1 MIIDSFDPNS
11 EPLLNPASLY
21 GEGECLGEVCLV
33 PFSYQA
39 RDAALEAYPHEIAN
53 EISGTNGSTKIYRLM
68 VGDKKILLYMSPVGS
83 SSAAVSFTEVAW
95 KCKCK
100 KFVFFGSC
108 GMLDE
113 ALCKG
118 KVIVPKEAY
127 RDEGTSY
134 HYAPARDYIDMKNA
148 PKVEE
153 YLKGKGIASVSGRIW
168 TCDAIYME
176 TADKAKKRRNDGCI
190 AVEMEAASL
199 QAVADYYGFE
209 LYYML
214 FGGDVLEENSWSQ
227 NIFNTEHE
235 KGAQLNLL
243 EIALGFACSLA

>member
-68 VGDKKILLYMSPVGS
+68 VGDKKVLLYMSPVGS

-118 KVIVPKEAY
+118 KIIVPKEAY

-148 PKVEE
+148 K
-153 YLKGKGIASVSGRIW
+153 R
-168 TCDAIYME
+168 
-176 TADKAKKRRNDGCI
+176 RRNDGCI

-243 EIALGFACSLA
+243 EIALEFACSLA